1 LSPGAGAERI
11 RRVRDRRLVIVVLA
25 AFACGAGAAALLLAS
40 DHLSN
45 RTVWAVF
52 GPIVGW
58 CFIGT
63 GLYAQRRRPDSR
75 AGTLMVLLGFAWF
88 TNAIGTTDV
97 PLLYTLG
104 LVTGGLWGGVFLHL
118 VLGFPS
124 GRLPPGLDRW
134 LAIAGY
140 AVFTL
145 ANVPAMLVAD
155 PSDFGCDECP
165 RNLLLIE
172 REETLRDIAFAFQA
186 ALYAGLF
193 LLVLGRLTLRWR
205 RTPVLERLQLT
216 PVYASGMLTF
226 LLYTVATAAGG
237 DAAIWPAFAATALLP
252 FAFLGGLLRSH
263 VARLD
268 ADLRASR
275 LRLVEAGDTER
286 RRLER
291 NLHDGAQARLVALAL
306 QIGHARRVAESEP
319 GRVPGLLDEA
329 MDELRTSLAELR
341 ELAHGIHPAVLSE
354 KGLGAALY
362 ALAARAPLPVTL
374 DSDAGERLPQP
385 VEVAAYYVVAEA
397 LTNVAKYAQ
406 ATQADVAVHRVDG
419 VVTVD
424 ISDDGVGGAD
434 VSRGSGLRG
443 LADRVAALDGTLAVE
458 SPPGRGTRLHV
469 EIPCAGSG

>member
-1 LSPGAGAERI
+1 M
-11 RRVRDRRLVIVVLA
+11 RDRRLVVVVIAAIV
-25 AFACGAGAAALLLAS
+25 CGAGAAALILSS
-40 DHLSN
+40 DHLAN

-63 GLYAQRRRPDSR
+63 GLYAQRRRPESR
-75 AGTLMVLLGFAWF
+75 AGTLMVVLGFAWF
-88 TNAIGTTDV
+88 SNAIGATDV
-97 PLLYTLG
+97 PLLYTVG
-104 LVTGGLWGGVFLHL
+104 LITGGLWGGVFLHL
-118 VLGFPS
+118 VLAFPS
-124 GRLPPGLDRW
+124 GRLPPGWERW

-140 AVFTL
+140 LIFTL
-145 ANVPAMLVAD
+145 ANVPAMLVAA
-155 PSDFGCDECP
+155 PHDFGCDDCP
-165 RNLLLIE
+165 QNLLLIE
-172 REETLRDIAFAFQA
+172 RDETLRDIAFAFQA
-186 ALYAGLF
+186 ALYGALF
-193 LLVLGRLTLRWR
+193 LLVLGRLVLRWR
-205 RTPVLERLQLT
+205 RTPMLERLQLT
-216 PVYASGMLTF
+216 PVYASGLLTF
-226 LLYTVATAAGG
+226 LLYTIATAAGG

-306 QIGHARRVAESEP
+306 QLGHARRVAESEP
-319 GRVPGLLDEA
+319 GSVPGLLDEA
-329 MDELRTSLAELR
+329 MTELRTSLAELR

-354 KGLGAALY
+354 KGLDAALY
-362 ALAARAPLPVTL
+362 GLAARAPLPVTL
-374 DSDAGERLPQP
+374 DSDAEGRLPQP

-397 LTNVAKYAQ
+397 LTNVVKYAQ

-419 VVTVD
+419 VVTVEV
-424 ISDDGVGGAD
+424 SDDGVGGAD
-434 VSRGSGLRG
+434 VARGSGLRG

-458 SPPGRGTRLHV
+458 SPPGQGTRLHV
-469 EIPCAGSG
+469 EIPC